1 MTNKQKWLIQ
11 NGFNSDGIIYLVGGG
26 NTYKIKDYLKS
37 LGFRF
42 SSQLGWYS
50 DTLKPLP
57 APYYLVNVAFDDLF
71 KWEEKF
77 NQAFPHPD
85 IKEKIKNII
94 YINKEKK
101 TNASKFIGT
110 LKERVYNLP
119 VEFKRRKMINGSFY
133 VYTFKNEANI
143 LIWTTKKD
151 IQLSAETPYL
161 LTGTVA
167 AYQELNN
174 IKITKM
180 TRCNIIERQ

>member
-11 NGFNSDGIIYLVGGG
+11 NRFNSDGTIYLIGGG

-85 IKEKIKNII
+85 IKEK
-94 YINKEKK
+94 K
-101 TNASKFIGT
+101 TNASEFIGT
-110 LKERVYNLP
+110 LKERIYNLP
-119 VEFKRRKMINGSFY
+119 VEFKRRKIINGSFY
-133 VYTFKNEANI
+133 VYTFKNETNI

-151 IQLSAETPYL
+151 IQLYTEIPYL
-161 LTGTVA
+161 LTGTIA
-167 AYQELNN
+167 AHQELNN

>member
-1 MTNKQKWLIQ
+1 MTNKQKWLVQ

-26 NTYKIKDYLKS
+26 NTYEIKDYLKS

-42 SSQLGWYS
+42 SSQLGWHS
-50 DTLKPLP
+50 DTLIPLP
-57 APYYLVNVAFDDLF
+57 APYYLINVAFDDLF

-77 NQAFPHPD
+77 NRAFPYPD

-101 TNASKFIGT
+101 TNASEFIGT
-110 LKERVYNLP
+110 LEERVYDLP
-119 VEFKRRKMINGSFY
+119 IIYKRRKMINGSFY

-151 IQLSAETPYL
+151 IQLSAEMSYL

-167 AYQELNN
+167 AHQELNN

-180 TRCNIIERQ
+180 TRCNIVESN